1 MRKRNLTILTFF
13 TTLVL
18 SCGNKVDQSEIAGS
32 WQLLNVA
39 ESKEKFTSKA
49 IFDKQDN
56 LKIIMLSDGM
66 VVDSLIV
73 KYSISTNKKYLTTGT
88 DSLGHFKF
96 EILELN
102 KVSLITK
109 NLKSN
114 QIDKYSRITD

>member
-18 SCGNKVDQSEIAGS
+18 SCSNKVDQSQIAGS

-39 ESKEKFTSKA
+39 ESKENFTSKA

-73 KYSISTNKKYLTTGT
+73 KYSISANKKYLTTGT

-102 KVSLITK
+102 KESLITK
-109 NLKSN
+109 NLMSN